1 MPRRY
6 RLKKR
11 AERQDETR
19 KRIVDAA
26 VELHGT
32 VGPARASISAIAE
45 RAGVQRLTVYRHFPD
60 ERALY
65 MACSG
70 QFQADNPPP
79 DPELWRGIEDPEAR
93 LRRALAELYAYYR
106 RIEPMLNNVL
116 RDLPLVPVLEET
128 VEPMTRY
135 LEQIRELLLAGWE
148 VDERRRPLLRA
159 ALGHSLDFQTWRS
172 LTRQHELDD
181 AETVELMVG
190 LARSVSDRGTDM

>member
-172 LTRQHELDD
+172 LARQQELDD